1 MRCFDSLKYVSSF
14 SIPIKRRFVFKQPI
28 PVVPDPIV
36 LSSTTS
42 PSFEYVYNKYSVR
55 CRLLSFVNRV
65 VFYVKFD
72 YFVRVTGK
80 FLGVLAVSS

>member
-1 MRCFDSLKYVSSF
+1 MIYNAVFRQFKIRFVFLNPY
-14 SIPIKRRFVFKQPI
+14 KRNVFKQPI

-55 CRLLSFVNRV
+55 C
-65 VFYVKFD
+65 
-72 YFVRVTGK
+72 TG
-80 FLGVLAVSS
+80 F

>member
-1 MRCFDSLKYVSSF
+1 MIYNAVFRQFKYVSSF

-55 CRLLSFVNRV
+55 C
-65 VFYVKFD
+65 
-72 YFVRVTGK
+72 TG
-80 FLGVLAVSS
+80 F